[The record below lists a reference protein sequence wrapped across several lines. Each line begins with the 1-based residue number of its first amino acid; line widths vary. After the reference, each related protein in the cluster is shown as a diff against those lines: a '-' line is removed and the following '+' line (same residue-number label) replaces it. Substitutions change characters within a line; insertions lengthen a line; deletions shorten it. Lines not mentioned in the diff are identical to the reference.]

1 MNYKIAIDI
10 LDLSNNFTK
19 KELKQAYLKK
29 CLQHHP
35 DKNKSNG
42 SMFIKCKDAYDY
54 LLERENYD
62 HTNEENSGTYTDMI
76 KNYLSLIS
84 EKYGWDQ
91 TILHH
96 VFDLILKDGTK
107 ISFKI
112 CESMDYETLVK
123 IYEYINKFQ
132 SLFNI
137 QQTTIN
143 KLREII
149 KSKSVSKSFISLTP
163 TLDEL
168 LEDQIFVLTLENTTK
183 TKYIPLWHN
192 ELHYDDC
199 VIHINPILPNHMDI
213 DQDNNLNVF
222 INMTESEMFSGE
234 KKEIT
239 ICDGHTVKIDTNNLF
254 CRKFQKYTV
263 YNCGI
268 SRINEEEVFNVN
280 KRGNIIF
287 HINKV

>member
-1 MNYKIAIDI
+1 
-10 LDLSNNFTK
+10 
-19 KELKQAYLKK
+19 
-29 CLQHHP
+29 
-35 DKNKSNG
+35 
-42 SMFIKCKDAYDY
+42 
-54 LLERENYD
+54 
-62 HTNEENSGTYTDMI
+62 
-76 KNYLSLIS
+76 
-84 EKYGWDQ
+84 
-91 TILHH
+91 
-96 VFDLILKDGTK
+96 
-107 ISFKI
+107 
-112 CESMDYETLVK
+112 MDYETLVK

-149 KSKSVSKSFISLTP
+149 KSKSVSKTFISLTP

>member
-1 MNYKIAIDI
+1 MNYQLAIDI
-10 LDLSNNFTK
+10 LDLPNTFTK
-19 KELKQAYLKK
+19 KQLKQAYFKK
-29 CLQHHP
+29 CLRHHP

-42 SMFIKCKDAYDY
+42 SMFIKCTDAYEF
-54 LLERENYD
+54 LSKSENVD
-62 HTNEENSGTYTDMI
+62 HTNEHKSFTYKEII

-84 EKYGWDQ
+84 DKYGWDQ
-91 TILHH
+91 TILPYI
-96 VFDLILKDGTK
+96 FDLILKDATK

-112 CESMDYETLVK
+112 CETMDYDTLIK
-123 IYEYINKFQ
+123 IYEYIIKFQ

-137 QQTTIN
+137 QQKTIE

-149 KSKSVSKSFISLTP
+149 KSKSQSKTFISLTP

-168 LEDQIFVLTLENTTK
+168 LEDQIFVLTLENTAK

-192 ELHYDDC
+192 ELHFDDC
-199 VIHINPILPNHMDI
+199 VVHINPILPQHIDI
-213 DQDNNLNVF
+213 DEDNNLNIF

-239 ICDGHTVKIDTNNLF
+239 ICDGHTLYIDTNNLF
-254 CRKFQKYTV
+254 CRKFQKYIV
-263 YNCGI
+263 KNCGV
-268 SRINEEEVFNVN
+268 SSINEKEVFNVN
-280 KRGNIIF
+280 KRSDIIF

>member
-19 KELKQAYLKK
+19 KQLKQAYFKK

-35 DKNKSNG
+35 DKDKSNG

-54 LLERENYD
+54 LSNNENLYD
-62 HTNEENSGTYTDMI
+62 NDESKSFTYSEMI

-84 EKYGWDQ
+84 DKYGWDQ
-91 TILHH
+91 TILPYI
-96 VFDLILKDGTK
+96 FDLILKDATK

-112 CESMDYETLVK
+112 CETMDYDTLIK
-123 IYEYINKFQ
+123 IYEYIIKFQ

-137 QQTTIN
+137 QQKTIE

-149 KSKSVSKSFISLTP
+149 KSKSQSKTFISLTP

-168 LEDQIFVLTLENTTK
+168 LEDQIFVLTLENTAK

-192 ELHYDDC
+192 ELHFDDC
-199 VIHINPILPNHMDI
+199 VVHINPILPQHIDI
-213 DQDNNLNVF
+213 DEDNNLNIF

-239 ICDGHTVKIDTNNLF
+239 ICDGHTLYIDTNNLF
-254 CRKFQKYTV
+254 CRKFQKYIV
-263 YNCGI
+263 KNCGV
-268 SRINEEEVFNVN
+268 SSINEKEVFNVN
-280 KRGNIIF
+280 KRSDIIF